1 MASSPPPPT
10 SRNGSSSGQGGAAP
24 TQLEFTQAMTD
35 FKVMFPDLEA
45 DVIEAVLRANNGAV
59 DITIDHLLTMTADY
73 EAAKSG
79 TGTTE
84 GQQQQQSTTGT
95 SSGDD
100 KPPAYT
106 GHPPPSYQ
114 QALKD
119 EGGVFTDDLINL
131 GQDES
136 GQKQQQ
142 QQQSQ
147 EQQQQEH
154 KHSIPQQQTGSGS
167 GDLLS
172 DFDSLGASGGATTS
186 AHSQSA
192 ASKDNSASASEAAKF
207 GSSPKHAYSHPKRQ
221 EADDQEFQ
229 SSQSSSSQP
238 NILPTQ
244 QQLHEIYEENLRL
257 REEVGKNPTGFSASD
272 AAARNQYLEDER
284 IALMLQNEEFMAEL
298 RRDTDFMTALEMEHE
313 RANLAA
319 TESSKLH
326 TSGSGGAEGAG
337 ASGGKAKGMLDDEL
351 FRDKLKNMGKTSKKK
366 FSQLAAIFSRR
377 KSAAKQLLGGHA
389 GAGPSKDNLLLNAEP
404 LVNEDDSDTEEDNT
418 NTNGKKQKTPT
429 KGKYTSFS

>member
-1 MASSPPPPT
+1 MH
-10 SRNGSSSGQGGAAP
+10 NLKIIFQ
-24 TQLEFTQAMTD
+24 EFTQAMTD

-79 TGTTE
+79 TGTE
-84 GQQQQQSTTGT
+84 QQSSTTTG
-95 SSGDD
+95 SGDD

-114 QALKD
+114 QATKESKD
-119 EGGVFTDDLINL
+119 EAGGGGAFTDDLINL

-136 GQKQQQ
+136 HKQQQ
-142 QQQSQ
+142 QQQSL
-147 EQQQQEH
+147 EEDQQ
-154 KHSIPQQQTGSGS
+154 HSIPHQTAGSG

-172 DFDSLGASGGATTS
+172 DFDSLGASGGATTTS
-186 AHSQSA
+186 S
-192 ASKDNSASASEAAKF
+192 ASKENPDSTGSSEAVKYS

-229 SSQSSSSQP
+229 SSQSSSSQQ

-257 REEVGKNPTGFSASD
+257 REEVGKSTGSASD

-298 RRDTDFMTALEMEHE
+298 RRDTDFMTALEQEHE

-326 TSGSGGAEGAG
+326 MGSGAEGGGA
-337 ASGGKAKGMLDDEL
+337 ASGGKAKGMLDDE

-389 GAGPSKDNLLLNAEP
+389 GAPSKDNLLLNAEP
-404 LVNEDDSDTEEDNT
+404 LVNEDDSDTEEDTN

>member
-1 MASSPPPPT
+1 MH
-10 SRNGSSSGQGGAAP
+10 NLKIIFQ
-24 TQLEFTQAMTD
+24 EFTQAMTD

-79 TGTTE
+79 TGTE
-84 GQQQQQSTTGT
+84 QQSSTTTG
-95 SSGDD
+95 SGDD

-114 QALKD
+114 QATKESKD
-119 EGGVFTDDLINL
+119 EAGGGGAFTDDLINL

-136 GQKQQQ
+136 HKQQQ
-142 QQQSQ
+142 QQQSL
-147 EQQQQEH
+147 EQDQQ
-154 KHSIPQQQTGSGS
+154 HSIPHQTAGSG

-172 DFDSLGASGGATTS
+172 DFDSLGASGGATTTS
-186 AHSQSA
+186 S
-192 ASKDNSASASEAAKF
+192 ASKENPASTGSSEAVKYS

-229 SSQSSSSQP
+229 SSQSSSSQQ

-257 REEVGKNPTGFSASD
+257 REEVGKSTGSASD

-298 RRDTDFMTALEMEHE
+298 RRDTDFMTALEQEHE

-326 TSGSGGAEGAG
+326 MGSGAEGGCA
-337 ASGGKAKGMLDDEL
+337 ASGGKAKGMLDDE

-389 GAGPSKDNLLLNAEP
+389 GAPSKDNLLLNAEP
-404 LVNEDDSDTEEDNT
+404 LVNEDDSDTEEDTN

>member
-1 MASSPPPPT
+1 MH
-10 SRNGSSSGQGGAAP
+10 NLKIIFQ
-24 TQLEFTQAMTD
+24 EFTQAMTD

-79 TGTTE
+79 TGTE
-84 GQQQQQSTTGT
+84 QQSSTTTG
-95 SSGDD
+95 SGDD

-114 QALKD
+114 QATKESKD
-119 EGGVFTDDLINL
+119 EAGGGGAFTDDLINL

-136 GQKQQQ
+136 HKQQQ
-142 QQQSQ
+142 QSLEQDQQ
-147 EQQQQEH
+147 
-154 KHSIPQQQTGSGS
+154 HSIPHQTAGSG

-172 DFDSLGASGGATTS
+172 DFDSLGASGGATTTS
-186 AHSQSA
+186 S
-192 ASKDNSASASEAAKF
+192 ASKENPASTGSSEAVKYS

-229 SSQSSSSQP
+229 SSQSNSSSQQ

-257 REEVGKNPTGFSASD
+257 REEVGKSTGSASD

-298 RRDTDFMTALEMEHE
+298 RRDTDFMTALEQEHE

-326 TSGSGGAEGAG
+326 MGSGAEGGCA
-337 ASGGKAKGMLDDEL
+337 ASGGKAKGMLDDE

-389 GAGPSKDNLLLNAEP
+389 GAPSKDNLLLNAEP
-404 LVNEDDSDTEEDNT
+404 LVNEDDSDTEEDTN